1 MIRRPPRSTLFP
13 YTTLFRSLRLEAS
26 AVDDLGLQRMKERF
40 HVCVVAGGPPA
51 RGTLADAQSAESI
64 AKRVAGIL
72 AASIAMEN
80 QSSTG
85 MPTTHGR
92 IEDSARQAGIAGA
105 AEPPSEHPTGA
116 LVQHNGEKAPP
127 TTDWEIGDVAD
138 PDLIGARGDAGPQ
151 AVGMLAVEPMQPRTR
166 AVDLHDPRAQTGGAH
181 QARYPAPADEI

>member
-1 MIRRPPRSTLFP
+1 M
-13 YTTLFRSLRLEAS
+13 
-26 AVDDLGLQRMKERF
+26 
-40 HVCVVAGGPPA
+40 
-51 RGTLADAQSAESI
+51 
-64 AKRVAGIL
+64 AGIL

-85 MPTTHGR
+85 MPTTHGC

-116 LVQHNGEKAPP
+116 LVQHDGEKAPP

-138 PDLIGARGDAGPQ
+138 PDLIGTRGDAGPQ
-151 AVGMLAVEPMQPRTR
+151 AVGMLAVEPMQPRIR

-181 QARYPAPADEI
+181 QARYPASADGTPRRAQCALDARTAVGAAVLLEESLNAPL